1 MEMETVG
8 SKLPKE
14 IARCER
20 ILEEY
25 VEASNIPG
33 MRGNM
38 GPVIYLLGESL
49 RLAHKANGQQDVIAM
64 IAALRDLEG
73 YTG

>member
-14 IARCER
+14 IARCEA
-20 ILEEY
+20 ILAEY
-25 VEASNIPG
+25 VEASNMPG
-33 MRGNM
+33 MRGSM
-38 GPVIYLLGESL
+38 GPVIYMLGESL
-49 RLAHKANGQQDVIAM
+49 RLAKKANDEQDVIRM

>member
-1 MEMETVG
+1 MEIETVG

-25 VEASNIPG
+25 VEASNVPG

-38 GPVIYLLGESL
+38 GPVIYLLSESL
-49 RLAHKANGQQDVIAM
+49 RLAKKANDEQDVIAM
-64 IAALRDLEG
+64 MTALRDLEG